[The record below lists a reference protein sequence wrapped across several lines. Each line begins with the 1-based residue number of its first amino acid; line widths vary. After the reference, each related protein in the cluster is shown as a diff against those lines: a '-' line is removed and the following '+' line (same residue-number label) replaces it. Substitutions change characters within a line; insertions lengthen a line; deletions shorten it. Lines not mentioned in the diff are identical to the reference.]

1 LITTKG
7 EAIAVA
13 IAQMTASEI
22 YSADHGIAAK
32 TKRVIMDRDTYPVRW
47 KLGPRASR
55 KKHLISS
62 GLLDKKG
69 KPNPQTPTDWIQYYI
84 DEKNNNILGNAAKK
98 EEDVEEDT
106 AKPRKMSGKSAGSA
120 KKEKKKKRVVK
131 EESEEDDEEE
141 EESEVETPKPKKKK
155 H

>member
-1 LITTKG
+1 MRYSSNIEVGKEAVLITTKG

-32 TKRVIMDRDTYPVRW
+32 TKRVVMDRDTYPVRW

-55 KKHLISS
+55 KKHLMSV

-69 KPNPQTPTDWIQYYI
+69 KPTPQTPTDWIQYYI
-84 DEKNNNILGNAAKK
+84 DEKNNNILGTQGDEAKK
-98 EEDVEEDT
+98 EETPAEET
-106 AKPRKMSGKSAGSA
+106 KERKMSGKSATSE
-120 KKEKKKKRVVK
+120 KKEKKK
-131 EESEEDDEEE
+131 EEE
-141 EESEVETPKPKKKK
+141 KASC
-155 H
+155 